1 MESNI
6 DSLIRESED
15 IIDTINNIEIENKA
29 RERYREE
36 LNQKLERLREDTQI
50 NANDFKVASD
60 AIKILKTISD
70 KSIKD
75 SYEFIAYTVNQ
86 VLVRVFGDDR
96 RIKLHEYIHA
106 GQFPQLEIEL
116 YTENGVMRSLKMDSG
131 HGLMQ
136 VVSIMCILSLIVI
149 TNSRRLLVIDEVI
162 SGLDERTREIIS
174 DIMWNFTKIGF
185 QFITNEHGFIPK
197 GAKVYVI
204 DKENGTGYVKETY
217 IEQYGNY
224 LGTQRYAEEQQEE
237 LV

>member
-1 MESNI
+1 MNI
-6 DSLIRESED
+6 DELIRSSEN
-15 IIDTINNIEIENKA
+15 IVSTIDAIEVENRA
-29 RERYREE
+29 RIKYQDE
-36 LNQKLERLREDTQI
+36 LNKKLEALREDTKL
-50 NANDFKVASD
+50 NARDFKIASD
-60 AIKILKTISD
+60 AIQILKTISD

-204 DKENGTGYVKETY
+204 DKEDGTGFVKETY

-224 LGTQRYAEEQQEE
+224 LGTQRYAEEQEE
-237 LV
+237 DLK

>member
-1 MESNI
+1 MNI
-6 DSLIRESED
+6 DELIRSSEN
-15 IIDTINNIEIENKA
+15 IVSTIDAIEVENRA
-29 RERYREE
+29 RIKYQDE
-36 LNQKLERLREDTQI
+36 LNKKLEALREDTKL
-50 NANDFKVASD
+50 NARDFKIASD
-60 AIKILKTISD
+60 AIQILKTISD

-204 DKENGTGYVKETY
+204 DKEDGTGFVKETY

-224 LGTQRYAEEQQEE
+224 LGTQRFVEEQEAE
-237 LV
+237 IK

>member
-1 MESNI
+1 MNI
-6 DSLIRESED
+6 DELIRSSEN
-15 IIDTINNIEIENKA
+15 IVSTIDAIEVENRA
-29 RERYREE
+29 RIKYQDE
-36 LNQKLERLREDTQI
+36 LNKKLEALREDTKL
-50 NANDFKVASD
+50 NARDFKIASD
-60 AIKILKTISD
+60 AIQILKTISD

-204 DKENGTGYVKETY
+204 DKEDGTGFVKETY

-224 LGTQRYAEEQQEE
+224 LGTQRFAEEQEAE
-237 LV
+237 IK

>member
-1 MESNI
+1 MNI
-6 DSLIRESED
+6 DELIRSSEN
-15 IIDTINNIEIENKA
+15 IVSTIDAIEVENRA
-29 RERYREE
+29 RIKYQDE
-36 LNQKLERLREDTQI
+36 LNKKLEALREDTKL
-50 NANDFKVASD
+50 NARDFKIASD
-60 AIKILKTISD
+60 AIQILKTISD

-204 DKENGTGYVKETY
+204 DKEDGTGFVKETY

-224 LGTQRYAEEQQEE
+224 LGTQRYVEEQEE
-237 LV
+237 DLK